1 MGIVEEDIAR
11 VRAATDF
18 VALVGEHLALRRVG
32 TRYTGLCPFHSEKSP
47 SFSVN
52 PELGL
57 YYCFGCGAKGDAITF
72 LREIDHLDFVE
83 AVERLAARSAISLRY
98 DDDEAGSRD
107 RQRRSRIH
115 EALERAVAWYHERLL
130 SAPDAAAARAY
141 LRRERGYDGDVV
153 REYRIG
159 WAPEGWDTLVR
170 SLGVPP
176 AVLVDAGLATVDER
190 GRYLDFFRGRILFPI
205 FEPGGKAVGGGGR
218 QMPGGRPPKYK
229 NTANTA
235 VYDKSQT
242 LYGLNWA
249 KNAVVEKRRV
259 VVCEGYTDVIGL
271 QRAGV
276 KEAVA
281 TCGTALAEGHIR
293 ILKRF
298 APRIV
303 LAYDGDNAGQNAA
316 ERFYEWEKRF
326 DVEVRVMALPAGAD
340 PADVARNDPAA
351 LLAAVEDARPYLG
364 FRLERLFARSDL
376 AVAEGR
382 VRAAGIALSM
392 VGEHPDELVRDQYL
406 MEVADRCRVDIERLR
421 TMTAVAPPADSGPGR
436 PVPRPDGER
445 PTVLLSGPELE
456 ALRLAVHRREAV
468 IERLEAPLF
477 DHILAR
483 TAFALLRESADVHE
497 AIDRADP
504 QVGDLLQR
512 LAVEET
518 EADPDD
524 VTIRL
529 VERAVQKQLQE
540 LQSEMRQA
548 PPENQAGYIPI
559 ITWLKLGLERM
570 RVDDVT
576 QRDAAIEAEER
587 LVGWLAERAA
597 PESHQV
603 SA

>member
-1 MGIVEEDIAR
+1 VGIVEEDIAR

-83 AVERLAARSAISLRY
+83 AVERLAARCGVALRH
-98 DDDEAGSRD
+98 DDDEVGGQD
-107 RQRRSRIH
+107 RQRRTRIFD
-115 EALERAVAWYHERLL
+115 ALDRAVAWYHERLL
-130 SAPDAAAARAY
+130 SSPDAAAARAY
-141 LRRERGYDGDVV
+141 LRRERGYDGDIV
-153 REYRIG
+153 RQYRIG
-159 WAPEGWDTLVR
+159 WAPEGWDTLIR
-170 SLGVPP
+170 NLGVPT
-176 AVLVDAGLATVDER
+176 ATLVDAGLATVGEQ
-190 GRYLDFFRGRILFPI
+190 GRYNDFFRGRILFPI
-205 FEPGGKAVGGGGR
+205 FEPGGRAVGGGGR
-218 QMPGGRPPKYK
+218 LMPGGRGPKYK
-229 NTANTA
+229 NTANTT

-249 KNAVVEKRRV
+249 KKAVVDKDRV

-271 QRAGV
+271 HRAGV
-276 KEAVA
+276 EEAVA
-281 TCGTALAEGHIR
+281 TCGTALADGHIR
-293 ILKRF
+293 ALSRF
-298 APRIV
+298 ARRIV
-303 LAYDGDNAGQNAA
+303 LAYDGDSAGQNAA

-326 DVEVRVMALPAGAD
+326 EIEVRVIALPAGAD
-340 PADVARNDPAA
+340 PADLARTDPAA
-351 LLAAVEDARPYLG
+351 LLAAVEEARPYLG
-364 FRLERLFARSDL
+364 FRLERLFARSEL
-376 AVAEGR
+376 STPEGR

-406 MEVADRCRVDIERLR
+406 MQVADRSRVDIDRLR
-421 TMTAVAPPADSGPGR
+421 TMTAVAPPTETAR
-436 PVPRPDGER
+436 PAPHPEGER
-445 PTVLLSGPELE
+445 PVVLLSGPELE
-456 ALRLAVHRREAV
+456 ALRLAVHRRDEV
-468 IERLEAPLF
+468 IGRLEAPLF

-483 TAFALLRESADVHE
+483 TTFSLLRESAGVHE

-504 QVGDLLQR
+504 QVADLLQR
-512 LAVEET
+512 LAVEESD
-518 EADPDD
+518 AHPDD

-540 LQSEMRQA
+540 LQAEMRQA
-548 PPENQAGYIPI
+548 PPDQQAGYIPI

-570 RVDDVT
+570 RADDVN

-587 LVGWLAERAA
+587 LVGWLTERYGA
-597 PESHQV
+597 